1 MMKFAPIAI
10 VGRAC
15 RVPGASSPEALW
27 RLVAAGESALSEAPA
42 GRWRAPDSD
51 VMSEVAT
58 EDHAYSKRGG
68 YVETPDGGLDPV
80 FTLSRDVVREA
91 LQDGGGAKG
100 RVGLVMGNLGFPSE
114 GHSRFAEAQWLGE
127 RSKTLGIAARPE
139 DRFHSGLP
147 AHLIARE
154 LGFAAGGYS
163 LDAAC
168 ASSLYAIELACR
180 SLQEGR
186 SDMMVAGAV
195 NRADDL
201 FIHVGFSAL
210 GALSASGQSRPFDAD
225 ADGLL
230 PGEGAA
236 FVTLMRLEDARR
248 EGRVIH
254 GVIRGVGLANDG
266 RGRGLLAPTSGG
278 QVMSMTKALTQ
289 AGLTARDVPYVEC
302 HATGTQVGDATELA
316 SLAKAYGE
324 SPLVVG
330 SLKANLGHLITAAG
344 AAGLI
349 KVLEAMR
356 HGVFPVTPGVST
368 PTPALAEAGCRLA
381 NAGEAWSGPKRAAV
395 SAFGFGGNDAH
406 LIVEDVSLSPATA
419 SAGVP
424 LVGRL
429 AIVGLGARVGSGQN
443 AADLLSG
450 CAPRAE
456 SVTLPL
462 RGLRFPPNDLKH
474 TLAQQTLLLAAAF
487 EALDGLELP
496 AERTGVF
503 VGMGCDSDVTRYGAR
518 WRSKGW
524 SRKLGENIE
533 GDAFIHGLKSAGVI
547 GTMPNIPANRLSSQ
561 FDLRGPSFTFS
572 AEEGSGAWAL
582 AAARRALLAGEI
594 DVALVGAVDI
604 ASDDVT
610 RAALSA
616 LGREDGAADGAVLV
630 VLVRE
635 GDAASGGAYALLDE
649 APAEGPL
656 SKSPLPRAHAAAFMV
671 DLAYAAASAASAG
684 SESTLRV
691 SPLGAPQGTT
701 PAFTLLPVPE
711 PKALSAWEASAPV
724 LTRPVHYPQVSLPP
738 IVHSATA
745 TATAPSS
752 TRARTSMQSM
762 APAPKLPSVFN
773 EAPANPPA
781 APIAAA
787 QTAAQAA
794 APAPAAPAPAAPSS
808 ALARPPA
815 RPASHGGLQ
824 VAALGSYQANIAA
837 MHRAFVEQQVA
848 LHQQFLAMQAHANQT
863 MMQMRTH
870 ASTPPAMQ
878 APRPAAQRMPAA
890 QAPITAPAPRTTAPR
905 TAAPRTAAP
914 RTAAP
919 APRPAL
925 HAPVSAP
932 LPATTPVVAPVAAV
946 KPVAS
951 VAPAKP
957 VAAKHVAAPAVAKPA
972 AKTASGKRAPVG
984 PTFDRAA
991 LAIHAGG
998 RISEIFGAEFRQ
1010 QDVHDVQVRMPE
1022 PPLLLADRVTGI
1034 DAEPGSMEK
1043 GTVWTETDVL
1053 PDSWYLHRG
1062 RMPAG
1067 VMIESGQADLFLISY
1082 LGVDFLNCGE
1092 RAYRL
1097 LGCELTYHGALP
1109 KIGETLVYDIHVD
1122 GHANQGDIRLFF
1134 FHYDC
1139 ELRSPDGS
1147 LRPALSVRNGQAGFF
1162 TKEELAESAGVL
1174 WSPEEQEIVQTPRLD
1189 KPAVNCTKTSFN
1201 EEDLAAFAAG
1211 DVSKCFGP
1219 GFEYAA
1225 PHNRTPRIAG
1235 HKMHF
1240 FDRVDECLPQGGPW
1254 GRGYLRATLDIAP
1267 SDWFFVGH
1275 FKNDPCMPGTLM
1287 FEGCLQAMATFVTS
1301 LGYTLDKDGWRFEPV
1316 PEEKYALRCRSQV
1329 LPTSKKLTYEIFVEE
1344 IVEGPI
1350 PTLYAD
1356 LLCTID
1362 GHKAFHARRMA
1373 LRLVPDWPLEEWR
1386 KSPPSEQDPSCAPA
1400 LTGEVQDAIVMLDK
1414 PAPTAASAVWAL
1426 DPSRRDFVFD
1436 YASLLAC
1443 AWGRPSEAFG
1453 PMYEI
1458 FDSTRRVARLPGPPY
1473 HFMSRVTRIDG
1484 ELGACKPGAEI
1495 EIAYDVP
1502 ENIWYFN
1509 ENAQAVMPFAVLLEA
1524 ALQPC
1529 GWLASFVGSALTVG
1543 DKDVSFRNLDGT
1555 GTVLTEVF
1563 PSMGTF
1569 RTVVK
1574 ITNVS
1579 STAGMIIESFDVMSY
1594 VDHADGTSTPAY
1606 KLKTVFG
1613 FFPGAALENQIG
1625 LSTTDEQRAL
1635 LEVGSPF
1642 RVDLIP
1648 RPERYCSGSLRM
1660 AEPML
1665 LMVDRITACDAK
1677 GGREGL
1683 GFVRGEKDV
1692 DAAEWF
1698 FKAHFFQDPVQPGS
1712 LGIEAFLQLMQFFAI
1727 EENLGEG
1734 MKAPRFEA
1742 IAINHEHSWKYRGQV
1757 VPKNK
1762 VIGSTVEILEI
1773 TRDEVG
1779 VLVVGA
1785 ASLWV
1790 DGKRIYEAP
1799 AIGIRVVDGM
1809 RVIDGGLPSGSDGGS
1824 ESTPQEPKRPKAD
1837 AGVQPASPQGAVLLE
1852 EVLSL
1857 ESTPWVKDHCP
1868 TFSVAALPLMTLVDR
1883 FVAAAKLDAESAQLR
1898 DVRVMRW
1905 VTVAPEAKIRVEQHG
1920 DELRLLM
1927 WREAAEARLSRFEVA
1942 ATARLGAPA
1951 PMLELAPL
1959 SSSEVAEDPY
1969 ENGSLFHGE
1978 AFRLL
1983 KELRVGPDGAD
1994 GWLDAATPAGANGSV
2009 PIGTVH
2015 QALLD
2020 AATHVIP
2027 HDALH
2032 TWSDA
2037 IPDDVVAYPYELD
2050 LSFCGPLPTGRV
2062 KCSARL
2068 EEVRTDPRLLPV
2080 IRIDLFDEARNA
2092 MWARLRMTEVL
2103 LPKGPLGS
2111 APRDSRLRFMRERE
2125 YVPGVGLS
2133 EASANDDG
2141 STSHRAYR
2149 DTVSQSGWL
2158 PGTVQSLYG
2167 STASTLDA
2175 LTRDV
2180 SIGDHIAARA
2190 ACHPSR
2196 VGVREHGVP
2205 EGGVRDGSTYGFDR
2219 SKPLRSFPFIS
2230 SVEREHTTATSSGG
2244 SFVDFSDIEDF
2255 WAERF
2260 GLREWPIADLY
2271 YGLCKQF
2278 VKDVVIEDP
2287 VAFDAITGQSALFL
2301 GNHQTGIESLLFG
2314 ILAGGLQKTPILTL
2328 AKDAHRQSWLG
2339 RLIALGFEYPGAHDP
2354 GVIAFFNR
2362 EDPASLPRI
2371 VKGLSS
2377 MAASS
2382 SNTSQRSLLVHVEGT
2397 RQLSARQPMDKMSG
2411 VFVDLALVGKL
2422 PIVPVSFGGGLPVRA
2437 LNERIEFPI
2446 GLGQQTF
2453 SLGKPIYPD
2462 ELRGVPYKERT
2473 ERVLRAIGDQRP
2485 RDETPGPA
2493 QGDLS
2498 ARVGA
2503 ITPQRVARAVLESL
2517 EDPCEATRAALAG
2530 EDHVGGAE
2538 GEWLRKFGAW
2548 LNS

>member
-1 MMKFAPIAI
+1 MKFAPIAI

-27 RLVAAGESALSEAPA
+27 RLVEAGESALSEAPS

-51 VMSEVAT
+51 VVSETAS

-68 YVETPDGGLDPV
+68 YVHTAREGGELGPV
-80 FTLSRDVVREA
+80 FTLSRDVVCDA
-91 LQDGGGAKG
+91 LQDSGGAKG

-114 GHSRFAEAQWLGE
+114 GHSRYAEAQWLGQ
-127 RSKTLGIAARPE
+127 RSGELDITARPE
-139 DRFHSGLP
+139 ERFHSGLP
-147 AHLIARE
+147 AHFIAQE

-180 SLQEGR
+180 TLQEGR
-186 SDMMVAGAV
+186 ADMMVAGAV

-278 QVMSMTKALTQ
+278 QVMSMTKALSQ
-289 AGLTARDVPYVEC
+289 AGLSASEVPYVEC

-316 SLAKAYGE
+316 SLAEAYSG

-368 PTPALAEAGCRLA
+368 PTPALANAGCRLA
-381 NAGEAWSGPKRAAV
+381 GAGEAWSGPKRAAV

-406 LIVEDVSLSPATA
+406 LIVEDVSLTPTSGSAVAPAA
-419 SAGVP
+419 LA
-424 LVGRL
+424 GRL
-429 AIVGLGARVGSGQN
+429 AIVGLGARVGNGEN
-443 AADLLSG
+443 AANLLSG

-487 EALDGLELP
+487 EALDGIELP
-496 AERTGVF
+496 KARTGVF

-518 WRSKGW
+518 WRAKDW
-524 SRKLGENIE
+524 SRRLGENIDP
-533 GDAFIHGLKSAGVI
+533 DAFIHGLKSAGVI

-561 FDLRGPSFTFS
+561 FDLHGPSFTFS

-582 AAARRALLAGEI
+582 QAARRALLAGEI
-594 DVALVGAVDI
+594 DAALVGAVDV

-610 RAALSA
+610 RAALRQ
-616 LGREDGAADGAVLV
+616 LGREEGAADGAVLV

-635 GDAASGGAYALLDE
+635 GDAPHGGAYALVDE
-649 APAEGPL
+649 APAEGPA

-671 DLAYAAASAASAG
+671 DLAYATAFVATNPASMGATG
-684 SESTLRV
+684 TPLRV
-691 SPLGAPQGTT
+691 SPLGAPQSTT
-701 PAFTLLPVPE
+701 PAFTLLPVAT
-711 PKALSAWEASAPV
+711 PKALSAWQPSAPV
-724 LTRPVHYPQVSLPP
+724 LTRPVHYPKVSLPP
-738 IVHSATA
+738 VAHSAPA
-745 TATAPSS
+745 TAVPNS
-752 TRARTSMQSM
+752 TRARTSMQPM
-762 APAPKLPSVFN
+762 APAPTLPSVFDD
-773 EAPANPPA
+773 APPPAVPA
-781 APIAAA
+781 APGPSVAPSVVAPSGPVAAI
-787 QTAAQAA
+787 
-794 APAPAAPAPAAPSS
+794 APAPMMAAAHAPSNT
-808 ALARPPA
+808 A
-815 RPASHGGLQ
+815 LQ
-824 VAALGSYQANIAA
+824 VAALGNYQAKIAA

-848 LHQQFLAMQAHANQT
+848 LHQQFLAMQAHANQS
-863 MMQMRTH
+863 MMQMR
-870 ASTPPAMQ
+870 ANV
-878 APRPAAQRMPAA
+878 PRPPMPAPQRTPVPSQGA
-890 QAPITAPAPRTTAPR
+890 LADPVQRSVSTQRSAPVVPAAAKPMPARV
-905 TAAPRTAAP
+905 AAPQ
-914 RTAAP
+914 
-919 APRPAL
+919 
-925 HAPVSAP
+925 
-932 LPATTPVVAPVAAV
+932 PVVARPVAVPERVAV
-946 KPVAS
+946 KPVA
-951 VAPAKP
+951 AKP
-957 VAAKHVAAPAVAKPA
+957 AAQPVVAKPA
-972 AKTASGKRAPVG
+972 AAAAPKKNGKRAPIG
-984 PTFDRAA
+984 PSFDRAA

-998 RISEIFGAEFRQ
+998 RISEIFGAEFAQ
-1010 QDVHDVQVRMPE
+1010 QDVHEVQVRMPE

-1034 DAEPGSMEK
+1034 DAEPGSMKK

-1082 LGVDFLNCGE
+1082 LGVDFLNRGE

-1097 LGCELTYHGALP
+1097 LGCELTYHGGLDTGSLP
-1109 KIGETLVYDIHVD
+1109 KIGETLCYDIHVD

-1139 ELRSPDGS
+1139 ELRLANGS
-1147 LRPALSVRNGQAGFF
+1147 HRPALSVRNGQAGFF
-1162 TKEELAESAGVL
+1162 TTKELLDSAGVL
-1174 WSPEEQEIVQTPRLD
+1174 WSPEEQDIVESPRLD
-1189 KPAVNCTKTSFN
+1189 APAVNCTKTSFD

-1211 DVSKCFGP
+1211 DVLKCFGP

-1235 HKMHF
+1235 HRFEGEPATPAGGLAKSSPNEKRMHF

-1301 LGYTLDKDGWRFEPV
+1301 LGFTLDKDGWRFEPV
-1316 PEEKYALRCRSQV
+1316 PEEKYELRCRGQV
-1329 LPTSKKLTYEIFVEE
+1329 LPSSKKLTYEIFVEE
-1344 IVEGPI
+1344 VIEGPI

-1356 LLCTID
+1356 LLCTVD
-1362 GHKAFHARRMA
+1362 GLKAFHARRMA

-1386 KSPPSEQDPSCAPA
+1386 KSPPGEADPSCAPA
-1400 LTGEVQDAIVMLDK
+1400 LTSEVQDAVVMLDK
-1414 PAPTAASAVWAL
+1414 PAPSAASAVWAL
-1426 DPSRRDFVFD
+1426 DPQQRDFVFD

-1484 ELGACKPGAEI
+1484 ELGVCKPGAEI

-1502 ENIWYFN
+1502 ESIWYFN

-1635 LEVGSPF
+1635 LEEGSEF
-1642 RVDLIP
+1642 LLDLTP
-1648 RPERYCSGSLRM
+1648 RPERYCTGSLRM

-1677 GGREGL
+1677 GGSKGL

-1692 DAAEWF
+1692 DPGEWF

-1712 LGIEAFLQLMQFFAI
+1712 LGIEAFLQLMQFFAVDQ
-1727 EENLGEG
+1727 NLGAG

-1742 IAINHEHSWKYRGQV
+1742 IAVDHEHSWKYRGQV

-1762 VIGSTVEILEI
+1762 VIGSTVEILEVS
-1773 TRDEVG
+1773 RDERG
-1779 VLVVGA
+1779 VRIIGA

-1809 RVIDGGLPSGSDGGS
+1809 DDTYKGKPN
-1824 ESTPQEPKRPKAD
+1824 RPKAD
-1837 AGVQPASPQGAVLLE
+1837 AGQAPASQLNSGVVLHE
-1852 EVLSL
+1852 ETLSL

-1883 FVAAAKLDAESAQLR
+1883 FITAAKLDPATAQLR

-1920 DELRLLM
+1920 EELRLLM
-1927 WREAAEARLSRFEVA
+1927 WRQAADAKLSRFEVA
-1942 ATARLGAPA
+1942 ATARVGAPA
-1951 PMLELAPL
+1951 PMLDLAPL
-1959 SSSEVAEDPY
+1959 ASSELADDPY
-1969 ENGSLFHGE
+1969 KNGSLFHGP

-1983 KELRVGPDGAD
+1983 KELRVGPHGAD
-1994 GWLDAATPAGANGSV
+1994 AWLDASLPSGEHGSV

-2020 AATHVIP
+2020 AATHAIP

-2037 IPDDVVAYPYELD
+2037 IPDDVVAYPYELE
-2050 LSFCGPLPTGRV
+2050 LSLSGPLPTGRV

-2068 EEVRTDPRLLPV
+2068 ESVRTQPRLLPV
-2080 IRIDLFDEARNA
+2080 IRVDLFDEERGA

-2111 APRDSRLRFMRERE
+2111 APRDERLRFMRERE
-2125 YVPGVGLS
+2125 YVPGLGLS
-2133 EASANDDG
+2133 EATLDG
-2141 STSHRAYR
+2141 EGELSHRTYR

-2158 PGTVQSLYG
+2158 PGTVQSLY
-2167 STASTLDA
+2167 ASSAATLDA
-2175 LTRDV
+2175 LTADV
-2180 SIGDHIAARA
+2180 SIGDHVAARA
-2190 ACHPSR
+2190 ECHPSH
-2196 VGVREHGVP
+2196 VDVRESAGQ
-2205 EGGVRDGSTYGFDR
+2205 TCGFDR
-2219 SKPLRSFPFIS
+2219 SKPLRSFPFVS
-2230 SVEREHTTATSSGG
+2230 SVQREHTTTSASGDA
-2244 SFVDFSDIEDF
+2244 FVDLDGIEEF

-2278 VKDVVIEDP
+2278 VRDVVIEDP
-2287 VAFDAITGQSALFL
+2287 DAFAAIQGQSALFL

-2314 ILAGGLQKTPILTL
+2314 ILAGGLQKTPVLTL
-2328 AKDAHRQSWLG
+2328 AKDAHRKSWLG

-2354 GVIAFFNR
+2354 GVIAFFDR

-2371 VKGLSS
+2371 VKSLSS

-2382 SNTSQRSLLVHVEGT
+2382 TNNAQRSLLVHVEGT
-2397 RQLSARQPMDKMSG
+2397 RQLSARQPLGKMSG
-2411 VFVDLALVGKL
+2411 VFVDLALAGNL
-2422 PIVPVSFGGGLPVRA
+2422 PIVPVAFSGGLPVRP
-2437 LNERIEFPI
+2437 LSQRIEFPI

-2453 SLGKPIYPD
+2453 SLGKPILPD
-2462 ELRGVPYKERT
+2462 ELRGLPYKERT
-2473 ERVLRAIGDQRP
+2473 ERVLSAIGNQRP
-2485 RDETPGPA
+2485 KDENPGLMEN
-2493 QGDLS
+2493 GFS

-2503 ITPQRVARAVLESL
+2503 ITPQRVARAVLETL
-2517 EDPCEATRAALAG
+2517 EDPCEATLAALAG
-2530 EDHVGGAE
+2530 EDRIGGPE
-2538 GEWLRKFGAW
+2538 GEWLRSFGAW

>member
-1 MMKFAPIAI
+1 M
-10 VGRAC
+10 
-15 RVPGASSPEALW
+15 
-27 RLVAAGESALSEAPA
+27 
-42 GRWRAPDSD
+42 
-51 VMSEVAT
+51 
-58 EDHAYSKRGG
+58 
-68 YVETPDGGLDPV
+68 
-80 FTLSRDVVREA
+80 
-91 LQDGGGAKG
+91 
-100 RVGLVMGNLGFPSE
+100 
-114 GHSRFAEAQWLGE
+114 
-127 RSKTLGIAARPE
+127 
-139 DRFHSGLP
+139 
-147 AHLIARE
+147 
-154 LGFAAGGYS
+154 
-163 LDAAC
+163 
-168 ASSLYAIELACR
+168 
-180 SLQEGR
+180 
-186 SDMMVAGAV
+186 
-195 NRADDL
+195 
-201 FIHVGFSAL
+201 
-210 GALSASGQSRPFDAD
+210 
-225 ADGLL
+225 
-230 PGEGAA
+230 
-236 FVTLMRLEDARR
+236 
-248 EGRVIH
+248 
-254 GVIRGVGLANDG
+254 
-266 RGRGLLAPTSGG
+266 
-278 QVMSMTKALTQ
+278 
-289 AGLTARDVPYVEC
+289 
-302 HATGTQVGDATELA
+302 
-316 SLAKAYGE
+316 
-324 SPLVVG
+324 
-330 SLKANLGHLITAAG
+330 
-344 AAGLI
+344 
-349 KVLEAMR
+349 
-356 HGVFPVTPGVST
+356 
-368 PTPALAEAGCRLA
+368 
-381 NAGEAWSGPKRAAV
+381 
-395 SAFGFGGNDAH
+395 
-406 LIVEDVSLSPATA
+406 SLSPSVA
-419 SAGVP
+419 SAPAP
-424 LVGRL
+424 LTGRV
-429 AIVGLGARVGSGQN
+429 AIVGLGARVGNGEN
-443 AADLLSG
+443 AAALLTES
-450 CAPRAE
+450 APRAE
-456 SVTLPL
+456 TVTLPL
-462 RGLRFPPNDLKH
+462 RGLRFPPNDLEH

-487 EALDGLELP
+487 EALEGLELP
-496 AERTGVF
+496 TARTGVY
-503 VGMGCDSDVTRYGAR
+503 VGMGCDADVTRYGAR
-518 WRSKGW
+518 WRAKDW
-524 SRKLGENIE
+524 SRKLGENID

-594 DVALVGAVDI
+594 DAALVGAVDV

-610 RAALSA
+610 RAALRA

-635 GDAASGGAYALLDE
+635 ADAIHGAYALLDE

-671 DLAYAAASAASAG
+671 DLAYAAASAVSSGVGA
-684 SESTLRV
+684 TLRV
-691 SPLGAPQGTT
+691 SPLGAPPGTT
-701 PAFTLLPVPE
+701 PAFTLVPAQT
-711 PKALSAWEASAPV
+711 PAASMSKALTPWQASAPV
-724 LTRPVHYPQVSLPP
+724 LTRPVHYPQVSLPDLP
-738 IVHSATA
+738 SHHAARAATHPATA
-745 TATAPSS
+745 ASAPTRAPS
-752 TRARTSMQSM
+752 RTSMQSM
-762 APAPKLPSVFN
+762 APAPTLPSVFDDASAN
-773 EAPANPPA
+773 TPTPSAAVAAPVAHAPATH
-781 APIAAA
+781 APVVR
-787 QTAAQAA
+787 
-794 APAPAAPAPAAPSS
+794 APSAPAAPPAAHAPFS
-808 ALARPPA
+808 A
-815 RPASHGGLQ
+815 GGLQ
-824 VAALGSYQANIAA
+824 VAALGNYQSKIAA

-848 LHQQFLAMQAHANQT
+848 LHQQFLAMQAHSNQS
-863 MMQMRTH
+863 MMQMLTR
-870 ASTPPAMQ
+870 
-878 APRPAAQRMPAA
+878 
-890 QAPITAPAPRTTAPR
+890 APAPLMPAPMPMPQMPIPAPV
-905 TAAPRTAAP
+905 AAPARVA
-914 RTAAP
+914 AAP
-919 APRPAL
+919 APRPA
-925 HAPVSAP
+925 
-932 LPATTPVVAPVAAV
+932 PVVARP
-946 KPVAS
+946 
-951 VAPAKP
+951 VAPAATVAEPAAPKAAPRPAPIAAKP
-957 VAAKHVAAPAVAKPA
+957 VVAKPAAAKAVVAKPA

-998 RISEIFGAEFRQ
+998 RISEIFGAEFAQ
-1010 QDVHDVQVRMPE
+1010 QDVHEVQVRMPE
-1022 PPLLLADRVTGI
+1022 PPLLLADRVTGL
-1034 DAEPGSMEK
+1034 DAEAGSMKK

-1053 PDSWYLHRG
+1053 PESWYLHRG

-1067 VMIESGQADLFLISY
+1067 VMIEAGQADLFLISY
-1082 LGVDFLNCGE
+1082 LGVDFFNRGE

-1097 LGCELTYHGALP
+1097 LGCELTYHSQLNASGLDTGSLP
-1109 KIGETLVYDIHVD
+1109 KIGETLCYDIHVD

-1139 ELRSPDGS
+1139 ELRLPDGS

-1162 TKEELAESAGVL
+1162 TTEELADSAGVL
-1174 WSPEEQEIVQTPRLD
+1174 WSPEEQDIVESPRLD
-1189 KPAVNCTKTSFN
+1189 APKVNCTKTSFN

-1211 DVSKCFGP
+1211 DVLKCFGP

-1316 PEEKYALRCRSQV
+1316 PEEKYALRCRGQV
-1329 LPTSKKLTYEIFVEE
+1329 LPSSKKLTYEIFVEE
-1344 IVEGPI
+1344 VIEGPI

-1356 LLCTID
+1356 LLCTVD
-1362 GHKAFHARRMA
+1362 GLKAFHARRMA

-1386 KSPPSEQDPSCAPA
+1386 KSPPAEEDPSCAPA
-1400 LTGEVQDAIVMLDK
+1400 LTREVQGAVEMLAK

-1426 DPSRRDFVFD
+1426 DPQQRNFVFD

-1473 HFMSRVTRIDG
+1473 HFMSRVTHIDG
-1484 ELGACKPGAEI
+1484 ELGVCKPGAEI

-1502 ENIWYFN
+1502 ESVWYFN

-1563 PSMGTF
+1563 PAMGTF

-1606 KLKTVFG
+1606 ELKTVFG

-1625 LSTTDEQRAL
+1625 LPTTNEQRAL
-1635 LEVGSPF
+1635 LENGSDF
-1642 RVDLIP
+1642 AVDLTP
-1648 RPERYCSGSLRM
+1648 RPERYCAGSLRM
-1660 AEPML
+1660 CEPML

-1692 DAAEWF
+1692 DPGEWF

-1727 EENLGEG
+1727 DQNLGAG

-1742 IAINHEHSWKYRGQV
+1742 IAVGHEHSWKYRGQV

-1762 VIGSTVEILEI
+1762 VIGSTVEILEVS
-1773 TRDEVG
+1773 RDERG
-1779 VLVVGA
+1779 VRIIGA

-1799 AIGIRVVDGM
+1799 AIGIRVVDG
-1809 RVIDGGLPSGSDGGS
+1809 IDGHDGAGKS
-1824 ESTPQEPKRPKAD
+1824 NGTPKRPKAE
-1837 AGVQPASPQGAVLLE
+1837 AGQAPASQLSSTQHAVLLE
-1852 EVLSL
+1852 ETLSL
-1857 ESTPWVKDHCP
+1857 ASTPWVNDHCP

-1883 FVAAAKLDAESAQLR
+1883 FIAAAKLDPSSAELR

-1927 WREAAEARLSRFEVA
+1927 WREAADAKLSRFEVA
-1942 ATARLGAPA
+1942 ATACVGAPA
-1951 PMLELAPL
+1951 LMRDLAPL
-1959 SSSEVAEDPY
+1959 ASSELAEDPY
-1969 ENGSLFHGE
+1969 DSGSLFHGE

-1983 KELRVGPDGAD
+1983 KELRVGRGGAD
-1994 GWLDAATPAGANGSV
+1994 AWLDAARPSGANGSV

-2020 AATHVIP
+2020 AATHAIP

-2037 IPDDVVAYPYELD
+2037 IPDDVVAYPYELE

-2062 KCSARL
+2062 KCTARL
-2068 EEVRTDPRLLPV
+2068 EEVRTEPRLLPV
-2080 IRIDLFDEARNA
+2080 IRVDLFDETRRT
-2092 MWARLRMTEVL
+2092 MWARLRLTEVL

-2111 APRDSRLRFMRERE
+2111 APRDARLRFMRERR
-2125 YVPGVGLS
+2125 YVPGLGLS
-2133 EASANDDG
+2133 EVTTNADG
-2141 STSHRAYR
+2141 NTAHRAYR
-2149 DTVSQSGWL
+2149 YTVSQSGWL
-2158 PGTVQSLYG
+2158 PGTVQALYG
-2167 STASTLDA
+2167 SAAAGLDE

-2180 SIGDHIAARA
+2180 SARDHVAARA
-2190 ACHPSR
+2190 TCHPSR
-2196 VGVREHGVP
+2196 VGVREGC
-2205 EGGVRDGSTYGFDR
+2205 GFDR
-2219 SKPLRSFPFIS
+2219 SKPLRSFPLITS
-2230 SVEREHTTATSSGG
+2230 TEREHATTSAAGD
-2244 SFVDFSDIEDF
+2244 SFVDLSHIEDF

-2278 VKDVVIEDP
+2278 VRDVVIEDP
-2287 VAFDAITGQSALFL
+2287 DAFDAIRGQSPLFL

-2314 ILAGGLQKTPILTL
+2314 ILVGGLQKTPILTL
-2328 AKDAHRQSWLG
+2328 AKDAHRESWLG

-2354 GVIAFFNR
+2354 GVIAFFQR

-2371 VKGLSS
+2371 VKSLSS
-2377 MAASS
+2377 MATSS
-2382 SNTSQRSLLVHVEGT
+2382 SNDAQRSLLVHVEGT
-2397 RQLSARQPMDKMSG
+2397 RQLSARQPMGKMSG
-2411 VFVDLALVGKL
+2411 VFVDLALAGDL
-2422 PIVPVSFGGGLPVRA
+2422 PIVPVSFSGGLPVRA
-2437 LNERIEFPI
+2437 LSERIEFPI

-2453 SLGKPIYPD
+2453 SLGKPIMPE
-2462 ELRGVPYKERT
+2462 ELRGLPYKERT
-2473 ERVLRAIGDQRP
+2473 ERVLSAIGNLRP
-2485 RDETPGPA
+2485 ESEVPHPSNA
-2493 QGDLS
+2493 ALS

-2517 EDPCEATRAALAG
+2517 DDPCEATKAALAG
-2530 EDHVGGAE
+2530 EDHIGGPE
-2538 GEWLRKFGAW
+2538 GEWLRAFGAW
-2548 LNS
+2548 LSS